1 MNNASLP
8 TDFPSLT
15 RRVVGGLASLSILD
29 TDFDEERTSL
39 PSPEGI
45 AVDEDFGGLLTGLCL
60 AIPAGLMAWAVVVA
74 ALIALK

>member
-1 MNNASLP
+1 MNNASSS

-39 PSPEGI
+39 TSKEVP
-45 AVDEDFGGLLTGLCL
+45 AADETGGLLIGLSV
-60 AIPAGLMAWAVVVA
+60 AIPAGLAVWAVVVA